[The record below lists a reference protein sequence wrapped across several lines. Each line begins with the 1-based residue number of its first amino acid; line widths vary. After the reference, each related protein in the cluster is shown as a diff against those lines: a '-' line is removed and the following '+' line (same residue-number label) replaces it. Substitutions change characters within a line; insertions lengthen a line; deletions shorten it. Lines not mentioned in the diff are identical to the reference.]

1 MIDLIAIKERQQAAR
16 RLLARKQGRAVSD
29 ATFAVALIDLGRDV
43 SDLIAEMEAVTVQR
57 DALSTAC
64 KAAELFAWRLYC
76 ESGKMPDD
84 PAKQVW
90 LDLKH
95 TTAQIEKGQS

>member
-1 MIDLIAIKERQQAAR
+1 VIDLIAIKERQQAAR

-29 ATFAVALIDLGRDV
+29 ATFAVALINLGRDV
-43 SDLIAEMEAVTVQR
+43 SDLIAEIEAVSIQR
-57 DALSTAC
+57 DALLTAC
-64 KAAELFAWRLYC
+64 EAAELFAWRLYC
-76 ESGKMPDD
+76 ESGKTPDD

-95 TTAQIEKGQS
+95 ATTQTGEG